1 MRIFVALVLM
11 TLVGSV
17 HAQQSPEPER
27 TGPMPKV
34 DRWLT
39 VKGAPIGR
47 IFEGFRPQIRAYL
60 REIEEANDYS
70 NWRVKPAK
78 AYEQ

>member
-1 MRIFVALVLM
+1 MRTFISVFLLTAVV
-11 TLVGSV
+11 SV
-17 HAQQSPEPER
+17 HAQQVTQPVKE
-27 TGPMPKV
+27 GPLPKV
-34 DRWLT
+34 DRSLT

-60 REIEEANDYS
+60 REIEEANDYA